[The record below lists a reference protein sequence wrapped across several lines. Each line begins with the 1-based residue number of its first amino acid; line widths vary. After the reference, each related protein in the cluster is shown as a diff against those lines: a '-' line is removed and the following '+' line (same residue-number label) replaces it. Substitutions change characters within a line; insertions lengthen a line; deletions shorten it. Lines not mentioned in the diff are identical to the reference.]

1 MAVSTIVSTGTSVP
15 LPIGAINSTMQPIV
29 SNTDER
35 SIQGL
40 ALPARVLVRS
50 ISWPTN
56 RLPAT
61 MSMVEISGNSDRNV
75 PTGEPAAK
83 PIIAFCVSTPSF
95 MTVSYPTTVV

>member
-1 MAVSTIVSTGTSVP
+1 MAVSTIVSTGVSVP
-15 LPIGAINSTMQPIV
+15 LPIGAINSTIQPIA

-61 MSMVEISGNSDRNV
+61 MSMVEISGSSDKNV
-75 PTGEPAAK
+75 GIGEPAGTSSYAL
-83 PIIAFCVSTPSF
+83 PATSTP
-95 MTVSYPTTVV
+95 V